1 MEQHHREVVLTERMA
16 ALRGVPEVLPRLDV
30 VAHQPGRC
38 TLQDVRVRIG
48 NGQWACAFDLCGG
61 GTRAGQQQTAEK
73 VAHDQTLGDGDV
85 PIVSSMLALV
95 VKRIRNAGD
104 ELTMRRI
111 GAVMREQPL
120 DPEGRLR
127 LGGCVLDAE
136 ARELRTADDRPVELR
151 PKALEVL
158 LLLAG
163 HAGRV
168 VDKGTLM
175 ARVWPGVVVGDDS
188 LTQTVVEIRRALGDH
203 ERQILCTV
211 ARRGY
216 RLQSSVPSA
225 AAMAP
230 SLSVAV
236 LPIAHDAGDRDGAR
250 WAAMLTSELT
260 SRAGSSIPDSKVV
273 ARETVAAM
281 GTALNDPRVAARQ
294 LGVQQVMCGEL
305 LAAGD
310 GWSVALAVVD
320 GASGVRRWSH
330 RFALA
335 RPALPERIGQVAAQA
350 ARALVVEM
358 HRTAAA
364 AASDLPLSQRSADD
378 LALQGWASLYDGLT
392 PGNLERA
399 LELFER
405 AVEKE
410 PSHLRA
416 LGGVACISHC
426 QAQFGWAPDREQT
439 HRRAIETA
447 SRLATLHPDAT
458 LTALVRSDAADIEGR
473 CELRLSICD
482 RLCERD
488 PGNPSVHAA
497 RACALLKLARFD
509 ECLAEIDVTRSLSVD
524 DFRAGWWCASAACAH
539 LMLGRHRLAATEAQQ
554 AIAANACLSLPP
566 LLLAAALQGEGRS
579 AEAREVLHQHMLREP
594 QCDRAHAETLL
605 GHGDVGYTQGCA
617 RILSNLEALGMPT
630 ANTSMQNR

>member
-1 MEQHHREVVLTERMA
+1 MS
-16 ALRGVPEVLPRLDV
+16 D
-30 VAHQPGRC
+30 
-38 TLQDVRVRIG
+38 
-48 NGQWACAFDLCGG
+48 
-61 GTRAGQQQTAEK
+61 
-73 VAHDQTLGDGDV
+73 
-85 PIVSSMLALV
+85 
-95 VKRIRNAGD
+95 
-104 ELTMRRI
+104 
-111 GAVMREQPL
+111 QPL
-120 DPEGRLR
+120 DSEGRLR
-127 LGGCVLDAE
+127 LGGCVLDVE

-158 LLLAG
+158 LLLAH

-168 VDKGTLM
+168 VDKSALM

-188 LTQTVVEIRRALGDH
+188 LTQAVVEIRRALGDH
-203 ERQILCTV
+203 DRQVLCTV

-216 RLQSSVPSA
+216 RLKPSVPSA

-236 LPIAHDAGDRDGAR
+236 LPIAHDAADHDGAR

-260 SRAGSSIPDSKVV
+260 ARAGSSIPDSKVV

-281 GTALNDPRVAARQ
+281 GTALSDPRVAARQ

-310 GWSVALAVVD
+310 GWTVALAVVD
-320 GASGVRRWSH
+320 GATGVRRWSH
-330 RFALA
+330 QFTLA
-335 RPALPERIGQVAAQA
+335 GAGLPERIGQVAAQA

-364 AASDLPLSQRSADD
+364 ATSDLPASQRSADD
-378 LALQGWASLYDGLT
+378 LALQGWASVYDGLT

-399 LELFER
+399 LQLFER
-405 AVEKE
+405 AVEKD

-426 QAQFGWAPDREQT
+426 QAQYGWAPDRDQAQ
-439 HRRAIETA
+439 RRAIETA

-458 LTALVRSDAADIEGR
+458 LTALVRSDAAEIEGR
-473 CELRLSICD
+473 GELRLSICD

-497 RACALLKLARFD
+497 RASALLKLGRFD
-509 ECLAEIDVTRSLSVD
+509 ESLAEIDLTRRLSVD
-524 DFRAGWWCASAACAH
+524 DFRAGCWCASAACAH
-539 LMLGRHRLAATEAQQ
+539 LMEGRYRLAASEAQH

-566 LLLAAALQGEGRS
+566 LLLAAALRGEGRS
-579 AEAREVLHQHMLREP
+579 AEAREVLRQHMLREP
-594 QCDRAHAETLL
+594 QCDRARAEMLL
-605 GHGDVGYTQGCA
+605 GHGDAIYEQGCS
-617 RILSNLEALGMPT
+617 RILSTLGTLGLPG
-630 ANTSMQNR
+630 S